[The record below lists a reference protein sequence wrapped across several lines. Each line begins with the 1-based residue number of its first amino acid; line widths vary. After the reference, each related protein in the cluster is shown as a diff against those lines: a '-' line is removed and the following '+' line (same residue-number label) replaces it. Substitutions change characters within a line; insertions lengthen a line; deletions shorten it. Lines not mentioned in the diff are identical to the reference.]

1 VSIFNFNLEELLTF
15 CGVLIRYSILFS
27 ILPFIGDKMIPAPV
41 KVLLSLS
48 VSVVLFPS
56 LLASGKVNPRDALVW
71 GSTASGIM
79 GTIALEVLFALC
91 LGFSARLVF
100 DGISFGANLVGNFM
114 GFASASIYDPHQET
128 HTEIIAHLQNTIAML
143 VFLSLDGHHL
153 MLRAALDS
161 YRFVGLGKM
170 TLQNNLGQRL
180 VALTGEVFQFGLQIA
195 APVAISLFAVN
206 IVFGVLSKAMP
217 QLNVFMLS
225 GAVTALLG
233 FIVMWISVPEFQ
245 GEVAV
250 IFGKIGD
257 WMQGVMMALGSRS

>member
-1 VSIFNFNLEELLTF
+1 MSLFNFNIGELLSF
-15 CGVLIRYSILFS
+15 CGVLIRFSVLFS
-27 ILPFIGDKMIPAPV
+27 ILPFIGDRMIPSPV

-48 VSVVLFPS
+48 ISVVLFPS
-56 LLASGKVNPRDALVW
+56 LIATGRVQPKEAMIW
-71 GSTASGIM
+71 GSTASGII
-79 GTIALEVLFALC
+79 GTIALEVLFALF

-114 GFASASIYDPHQET
+114 GFASASIYDPHQEA

-153 MLRAALDS
+153 MLRAAMDS

-170 TLQNNLGQRL
+170 SLQSNLGQRMIS
-180 VALTGEVFQFGLQIA
+180 LTGEVFHFGLQIA

-206 IVFGVLSKAMP
+206 MVFGVLSKALP

-233 FIVMWISVPEFQ
+233 FIVMWMSVPEFQ

-250 IFGKIGD
+250 IFGKMGD
-257 WMQGVMMALGSRS
+257 WMQGVMMALGNRS